1 MWEFYTK
8 ETWRTLS
15 SLGMLKRAKLFLPVP
30 DPMVRDLALVVAVSL
45 AMALV
50 FFTAG
55 YMVFM
60 TMAGQ

>member
-1 MWEFYTK
+1 
-8 ETWRTLS
+8 
-15 SLGMLKRAKLFLPVP
+15 MLKRAKLFLPVP